1 MNPHFHLQ
9 LIFVKCIFFEPLFNK
24 QMTFF
29 QKSQQ
34 GKVVW
39 DNHRQFARNNWQQS
53 QNKVEREVVLDINQQ
68 FAREMK

>member
-1 MNPHFHLQ
+1 
-9 LIFVKCIFFEPLFNK
+9 
-24 QMTFF
+24 MTFF

-39 DNHRQFARNNWQQS
+39 DNHHQFARNNWQQS